1 MKWLVKFADNW
12 ADEMDVEGFAIFG
25 TKEFMGFMTLVED
38 VAKKMDDDHPF
49 TWYIGTNEWLD
60 WYDGK
65 DFKAAFSCEI
75 ISDEQAEVIQSLVIG
90 KEFTHYGL
98 FPSSE
103 TMVYFLED
111 IE

>member
-1 MKWLVKFADNW
+1 
-12 ADEMDVEGFAIFG
+12 MDVEGFAIFG
-25 TKEFMGFMTLVED
+25 TKDFMGFMKLVDD

-49 TWYIGTNEWLD
+49 TWYIGTNEWFD

-65 DFKAAFSCEI
+65 DFKAAFSCEV
-75 ISDEQAEVIQSLVIG
+75 ISDEHAEVIQNVVIG
-90 KEFTHYGL
+90 EEFTHYGL

-111 IE
+111 VK